1 MPCIDKLKFHL
12 ARSVTLSSPCLLAW
26 GKVVTTRVALVG
38 QHGVTR
44 SSRQVRL
51 APHSVDW
58 GGHVPL
64 FPVVVPEIDANPELK
79 KLNLYTRKH
88 YCFLV
93 VRHVGTTTARHA
105 RHDVRDTTRFTHHV
119 VL

>member
-1 MPCIDKLKFHL
+1 
-12 ARSVTLSSPCLLAW
+12 
-26 GKVVTTRVALVG
+26 VTTRVALVG

-105 RHDVRDTTRFTHHV
+105 RHDVRDTTRFTHRV
-119 VL
+119 VLWRDATSHVEFGLQCWADYATAASSTDRN